1 MVTTMMTVLLLL
13 LPFLSASPARV
24 AVVLPPAAPAEL
36 WACDGCSFT
45 GTEAQVNAHVVAGM
59 YGPAGLR
66 EPEDVTCWGSLLV
79 GGPAWEAH
87 VFHGVH
93 PMSILAADVRAL
105 GGAA

>member
-1 MVTTMMTVLLLL
+1 MASLLVLL
-13 LPFLSASPARV
+13 LPFLVPAGPRVV
-24 AVVLPPAAPAEL
+24 AVLPAVVPAEL

-45 GTEAQVNAHVVAGM
+45 GTEAQVNAHVVTGL

-66 EPEDVTCWGSLLV
+66 DPHDVTCHGSLLV

-93 PMSILAADVRAL
+93 PMSVLAADLRAL